1 MNFLFVE
8 YTTLPRRNAV
18 GILYSGDQRWENPAV
33 KCFQSQSPCSD
44 SRMKDFSECLEIMN
58 HYRISKGASAKAE
71 RLRFA
76 DLKDCTDFP
85 VVKANSLTFSIAE
98 WQPSLL

>member
-8 YTTLPRRNAV
+8 YTTLPRKNSV
-18 GILYSGDQRWENPAV
+18 GILYSGDQSWENPAV

-44 SRMKDFSECLEIMN
+44 SRMKDFSEYLEIMN
-58 HYRISKGASAKAE
+58 HYLISKGAPAKAE
-71 RLRFA
+71 RLHFT

-85 VVKANSLTFSIAE
+85 VVKANSLKFSTAE
-98 WQPSLL
+98 